1 MLKKIVP
8 FLLLLLATAALS
20 GQETLPEGYK
30 NIRLGMT
37 REEVEEILKTSSDF
51 ENREEVLTI
60 RIEPDK
66 QIITSEGYG
75 YILIG
80 YFHFSQDS
88 LYQIFIKLD
97 HTKIGYY
104 NLLKNFT
111 SKYGA
116 PPLFEPKR
124 AQWENDS
131 VRLVIEKP
139 GTLRYIYLPVWNQ
152 LLKSDL
158 SDQKIIEKN
167 RRNFLD
173 NL

>member
-1 MLKKIVP
+1 MLRKIVP
-8 FLLLLLATAALS
+8 LLLFLLVSAGLF
-20 GQETLPEGYK
+20 GEENLPEGFK

-37 REEVEEILKTSSDF
+37 KEEVEELLKTSIDF

-80 YFHFSQDS
+80 YFHFSENS
-88 LYQIFIKLD
+88 LYQIFIKVD
-97 HTKIGYY
+97 HNKVGYY

-111 SKYGA
+111 EKYGD
-116 PPLFEPKR
+116 PTEFEPKR
-124 AQWENDS
+124 ATWENDK
-131 VRLVIEKP
+131 VRLIIEKP
-139 GTLRYIYLPVWNQ
+139 GTLRYILLPVWNQ

-167 RRNFLD
+167 RQRFID